1 MLKKL
6 NMLKVFLLI
15 GCLTALVC
23 QTAVAQETTADLE
36 RQKALNK
43 KEIATLKKELDKAS
57 GDKKRSLGQLLQIQN
72 KLRLREQQ
80 IAIVNKQMGFIE
92 TNINQSWKEVANLK
106 KEVDTLKL
114 QYEKSVVYA
123 YKNRSNYDF
132 LNFVF
137 SAATFNDAVR
147 RLAYLKSYRAYR
159 EEQAN
164 NISRT
169 QTLLQE
175 KITSLKEN
183 QNKKSL
189 VLKDE
194 NQEKK
199 ELESEKKEKDAIV
212 SDLKAR
218 EGELLKE
225 MANKKKNDMALSKA
239 IKAVTEKARREA
251 IAEARKKAEAR
262 AKEEAAKKT
271 IEVTPKATTPSET
284 VISPVKKPKP
294 TGKPISEM
302 DADPEIRELSDN
314 FEKNKGSLPWPAAG
328 TLSMHF
334 GRQKYEGLDKIM
346 IDNPGITLETKIGES
361 VKAVFDGVVVTVT
374 NIGPAQAVIMRHG
387 KYFTTYSNLEGVS
400 VSKGQQVKR
409 GQALGKVTEGADGKG
424 SLEFILSNDA
434 NVNLDPEKWL
444 R

>member
-1 MLKKL
+1 
-6 NMLKVFLLI
+6 
-15 GCLTALVC
+15 
-23 QTAVAQETTADLE
+23 
-36 RQKALNK
+36 
-43 KEIATLKKELDKAS
+43 
-57 GDKKRSLGQLLQIQN
+57 
-72 KLRLREQQ
+72 
-80 IAIVNKQMGFIE
+80 
-92 TNINQSWKEVANLK
+92 
-106 KEVDTLKL
+106 
-114 QYEKSVVYA
+114 
-123 YKNRSNYDF
+123 
-132 LNFVF
+132 
-137 SAATFNDAVR
+137 
-147 RLAYLKSYRAYR
+147 
-159 EEQAN
+159 
-164 NISRT
+164 
-169 QTLLQE
+169 
-175 KITSLKEN
+175 
-183 QNKKSL
+183 
-189 VLKDE
+189 
-194 NQEKK
+194 
-199 ELESEKKEKDAIV
+199 
-212 SDLKAR
+212 
-218 EGELLKE
+218 
-225 MANKKKNDMALSKA
+225 
-239 IKAVTEKARREA
+239 
-251 IAEARKKAEAR
+251 
-262 AKEEAAKKT
+262 
-271 IEVTPKATTPSET
+271 